1 MKGSFHQSRRE
12 SNFYNYLKPDKQL
25 AYAKQWVAS
34 LNSKLLEPFVKITG
48 ATKFNREVFYEIDIE
63 RLLKVEEE
71 NQRLHEALE
80 FYADA
85 DNYEPVT
92 IEKWIPQVGGSRKMI
107 KSIIP
112 QSEYV
117 VEDGGEIARQALT
130 GESNENQTISSCV
143 SR

>member
-71 NQRLHEALE
+71 NQRLREALE
-80 FYADA
+80 FYAANSNYLIEWSDKCDEYMPSVA
-85 DNYEPVT
+85 DN
-92 IEKWIPQVGGSRKMI
+92 
-107 KSIIP
+107 
-112 QSEYV
+112 
-117 VEDGGEIARQALT
+117 DGGEIARQAL
-130 GESNENQTISSCV
+130 GDSE
-143 SR
+143 